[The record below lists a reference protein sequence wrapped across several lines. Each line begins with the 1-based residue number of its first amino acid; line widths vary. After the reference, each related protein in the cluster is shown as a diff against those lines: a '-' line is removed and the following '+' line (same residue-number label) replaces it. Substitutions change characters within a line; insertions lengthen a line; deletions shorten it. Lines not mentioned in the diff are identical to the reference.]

1 MKYTSRRHFMQ
12 REGGARAYRP
22 GCIMNT
28 KGYKHVDMYI
38 LWKTP
43 NKEHIGDNINTAV
56 LFSFQG
62 SNVY

>member
-1 MKYTSRRHFMQ
+1 MQ

-22 GCIMNT
+22 GCILHTN
-28 KGYKHVDMYI
+28 GYIHVDMYI

-43 NKEHIGDNINTAV
+43 NKEHVGDNINTAV